1 LKNVIEFLTK
11 MLTKFIIFNFIIAIV
26 NCEYDRLVWSDCGS
40 KEVQIRTI
48 TITPM
53 PIIQPGNATLIF
65 DGFFKRSLS
74 GPLATKLNII
84 RTVAGL
90 ALPIRC
96 YLALGVYV
104 GSCDY
109 TDLCAIVATLLPDT
123 FNPLSCPP
131 ELLDYGIDCKCPFKL
146 RDGDIYIDQVLTLPD
161 AAATVASFLASGDFD
176 IKINSSDD
184 LGAYGCVN
192 IKFSVKSA
200 NKPSGK

>member
-1 LKNVIEFLTK
+1 MLSKLIALSFLIT
-11 MLTKFIIFNFIIAIV
+11 II

-53 PIIQPGNATLIF
+53 PIIQPGNATLVF
-65 DGFFKRSLS
+65 DAFFKRSLS

-109 TDLCAIVATLLPDT
+109 TDLCPLVATLLPDS
-123 FNPLSCPP
+123 FNPSVCPP
-131 ELLDYGIDCKCPFKL
+131 ALLDYGIDCTCPFKI
-146 RDGDIYIDQVLTLPD
+146 RNGDIFIDQVLSLPD

-176 IKINSSDD
+176 ITINTSDA
-184 LGAYGCVN
+184 LGGYGCVN